1 MKRER
6 DFFTSTLTLLNPKI
20 SFFIGKEGI
29 VCAERDVKQKG
40 SREQTWHSMMMRGRW
55 IKKGNF
61 SVT

>member
-29 VCAERDVKQKG
+29 VCAERDVNQKG
-40 SREQTWHSMMMRGRW
+40 SREQT
-55 IKKGNF
+55 
-61 SVT
+61 